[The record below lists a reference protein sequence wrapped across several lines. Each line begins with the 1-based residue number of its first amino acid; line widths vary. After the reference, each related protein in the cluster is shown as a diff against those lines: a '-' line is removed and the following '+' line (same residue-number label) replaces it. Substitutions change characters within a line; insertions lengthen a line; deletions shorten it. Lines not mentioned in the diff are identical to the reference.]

1 MKKTKSFKTKRIEKN
16 GIVLYFFKALH
27 VFRMSGLLREDS
39 WILTTASTF
48 NLVQWVVLFKVY
60 EDSSPDCG

>member
-1 MKKTKSFKTKRIEKN
+1 M

-39 WILTTASTF
+39 WILASTF